1 MSAALARKID
11 AAKGK
16 PQHTTTPRPYPRRVR
31 PVARPV
37 VPEPVAAPMARCGR
51 LQAACVRLACTMA
64 MVAGLCAAWGVGVIV
79 GSISVPAISVVE
91 VHGQSVLPKCETY
104 DRERGV
110 CIR

>member
-1 MSAALARKID
+1 MSAELARKID

-16 PQHTTTPRPYPRRVR
+16 PQHTTRTSPYHRRVR

-37 VPEPVAAPMARCGR
+37 VPEPVVGR
-51 LQAACVRLACTMA
+51 SEPSPLKAACVRVVCTAA
-64 MVAGLCAAWGVGVIV
+64 MVAGLCATFGMGVIV

-91 VHGQSVLPKCETY
+91 VHGPSILPKCETY